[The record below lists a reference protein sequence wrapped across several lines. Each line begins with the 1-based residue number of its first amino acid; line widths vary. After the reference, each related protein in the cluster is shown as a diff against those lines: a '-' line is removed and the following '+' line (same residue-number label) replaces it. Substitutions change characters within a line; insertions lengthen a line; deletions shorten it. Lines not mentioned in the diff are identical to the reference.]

1 MVGIPFVG
9 AWAHFMRSCLVL
21 SWLWTW
27 VRNQSKHAWLATH
40 TWFTFRPLIVASML
54 YREPILLAHY
64 RVLFDVVLYMH
75 HYCWV
80 ACQSGTNLHTV
91 SQLKCVSFQ
100 KTSEYSFHR
109 CHILCF
115 FLWPLECRSR
125 TLFRSKNSGIMVMAA
140 SQHKLQRKS
149 LMRN

>member
-1 MVGIPFVG
+1 MSSLYEIL
-9 AWAHFMRSCLVL
+9 SCPQLTLNLGLGTKASMHDWLHIHDLHLGHYLLCISL
-21 SWLWTW
+21 S
-27 VRNQSKHAWLATH
+27 
-40 TWFTFRPLIVASML
+40 FPASML
-54 YREPILLAHY
+54 YSGPILLAHY

-80 ACQSGTNLHTV
+80 ACQFGTNLHTV

-115 FLWPLECRSR
+115 FLWPLEYRSR
-125 TLFRSKNSGIMVMAA
+125 TLLRSTNSGTMVMAA